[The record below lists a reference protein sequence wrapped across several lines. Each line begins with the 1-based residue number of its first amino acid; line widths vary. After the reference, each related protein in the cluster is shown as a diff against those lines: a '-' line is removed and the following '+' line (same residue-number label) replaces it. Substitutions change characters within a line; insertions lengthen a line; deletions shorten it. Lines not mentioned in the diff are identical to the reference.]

1 MIGIIAAGVGALESL
16 LSVGGAHPFW
26 AVGVFAICLWVL
38 HGVVI
43 YGTEVAPDT

>member
-1 MIGIIAAGVGALESL
+1 VIDIIAAGIGALEAL